1 MQSFPRPGMSKAARA
16 GDDRDR
22 LDRLAAAL
30 VEHDTLN
37 EVDGIPT
44 QSRAAMW
51 RRRFLNVRTVVAV
64 VVLLSLIA
72 PGLAAI
78 IDAAI

>member
-1 MQSFPRPGMSKAARA
+1 MRETSDSPTA
-16 GDDRDR
+16 GPVR
-22 LDRLAAAL
+22 
-30 VEHDTLN
+30 TT
-37 EVDGIPT
+37 EVGIRR
-44 QSRAAMW
+44 QSRVATW

-72 PGLAAI
+72 PGVAAI

>member
-1 MQSFPRPGMSKAARA
+1 
-16 GDDRDR
+16 
-22 LDRLAAAL
+22 
-30 VEHDTLN
+30 
-37 EVDGIPT
+37 
-44 QSRAAMW
+44 MW
-51 RRRFLNVRTVVAV
+51 RRRFLNVRAVVAA